1 MILINVL
8 LLKNCH
14 LVVYDIFS
22 FHLLGFISKEFS
34 LYYDEAGEELKEKNS
49 FVSTFG
55 NGTLF
60 N

>member
-14 LVVYDIFS
+14 LVVYDIFF

-34 LYYDEAGEELKEKNS
+34 LYYDGAGEELKKKI
-49 FVSTFG
+49 
-55 NGTLF
+55 LF
-60 N
+60 